1 MFRDFSQVKSI
12 VFRLGE
18 QKIVALDFEK
28 VAQNF
33 GIDFVE
39 RRDSKDYSE
48 MVETGVEQNSNLG
61 CFGTKRS

>member
-1 MFRDFSQVKSI
+1 MMSI
-12 VFRLGE
+12 VYRLGE

-39 RRDSKDYSE
+39 RGDSKDYSE
-48 MVETGVEQNSNLG
+48 MVGMRVEPNSNLHS
-61 CFGTKRS
+61 FGSKRS